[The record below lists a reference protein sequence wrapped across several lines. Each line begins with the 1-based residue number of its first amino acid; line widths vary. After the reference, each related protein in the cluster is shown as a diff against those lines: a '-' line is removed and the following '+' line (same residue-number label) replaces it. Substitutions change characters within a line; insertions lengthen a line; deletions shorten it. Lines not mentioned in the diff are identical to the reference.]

1 MPNRRGRSATTSRS
15 PRPPATCRR
24 RPDADVLIDGF
35 ALEHLHDAR
44 RFIVVSTQGK
54 GDEAALKA
62 ALGVE
67 AEYRAFV
74 GSRRK
79 MASLREKLLAEGIK
93 ATALDRVKAPAGLD
107 LGAITPEEIALSILA
122 EITAERRRGQRGGV
136 ALQPTNEG

>member
-1 MPNRRGRSATTSRS
+1 VAMALAEQA
-15 PRPPATCRR
+15 RPLGYHVTVAAPASDIPAT
-24 RPDADVLIDGF
+24 PHAGALIAGF
-35 ALEHLHDAR
+35 VLEHLHDAR

-79 MASLREKLLAEGIK
+79 MASLREKLLSEGIE
-93 ATALDRVKAPAGLD
+93 ATALD
-107 LGAITPEEIALSILA
+107 
-122 EITAERRRGQRGGV
+122 Q
-136 ALQPTNEG
+136 